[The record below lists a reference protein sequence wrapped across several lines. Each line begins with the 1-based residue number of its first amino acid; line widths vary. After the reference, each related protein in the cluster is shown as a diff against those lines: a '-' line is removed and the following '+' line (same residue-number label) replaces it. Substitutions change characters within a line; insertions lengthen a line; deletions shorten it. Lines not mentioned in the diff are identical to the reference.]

1 MNKKA
6 FTLMEILVTVSIV
19 GILSAFVIVQMQGGS
34 DVAEDMKKKSDIEVI
49 KNAIIGYRSDNYN
62 NVPIESCNIG
72 ESCSETVNDL
82 LSSYASGILNYD
94 SETSYT
100 YLSEDGSDCLISAEL
115 SDGSLYQY
123 SCSNDEFS
131 YSYPV
136 GGTCGMSNLGTFE
149 QEPTV
154 GLCSSGTSSTLNY
167 SETSSA
173 WSWNCV
179 GENGGATSS
188 CLAFFESNYLACS
201 IIPVEETCSV
211 SLENQ
216 DDPSASAVSIFNIYS
231 LTGGH
236 AELASQVN
244 YSNKVCCEGSSLS
257 NECSGGT
264 AVLNLYDITNAH
276 VEKNTQSYYSN
287 SVCLS
292 GLLKNITCS
301 YASDCSTLGEDYV
314 CLASIPDGDTNLH
327 VGDCSAYSTKVCCD
341 LQPE

>member
-1 MNKKA
+1 
-6 FTLMEILVTVSIV
+6 MEILVTVSII
-19 GILSAFVIVQMQGGS
+19 GLLSGFVIVQMQSSG
-34 DVAEDMKKKSDIEVI
+34 DVAEDMKRKSDIEVI
-49 KNAIIGYRSDNYN
+49 KNAIIAYRSDNYN

-72 ESCSETVNDL
+72 ENCTEDINNLL
-82 LSSYASGILNYD
+82 LSYTGSIPAPD

-100 YLSEDGSDCLISAEL
+100 YLSVDGSDCLVSTEL
-115 SDGSLYQY
+115 SDSSLYQY
-123 SCSNDEFS
+123 SCLNDELS

-136 GGTCGMSNLGTFE
+136 GGTCGMSNLGTFG
-149 QEPTV
+149 QEPVT
-154 GLCSSGTSSTLNY
+154 GLCSSGTSSVLNY
-167 SETSSA
+167 SETNSA

-201 IIPVEETCSV
+201 IIPAGDTCSV

-216 DDPSASAVSIFNIYS
+216 DDPSASAVSVFNIHS

-236 AELASQVN
+236 AELATQTN

-257 NECSGGT
+257 NECLGGT
-264 AVLNLYDITNAH
+264 AVLNLYDVTNAH
-276 VEKNTQSYYSN
+276 VEKNTQTYYSN

-301 YASDCSTLGEDYV
+301 YASDCLTLGEDYV
-314 CLASIPDGDTNLH
+314 CLASIPAGDTNLH
-327 VGDCSAYSTKVCCD
+327 VGDCSAYSTKVCCQ
-341 LQPE
+341 LQSE